1 MTTSVTSGSKF
12 VFAAQ
17 TDGNNYVVATP
28 VEETYNYGWLYTEA
42 VTVQNNAVTTSDG
55 NEFTITAVSG
65 GYTIQD
71 NYGRY
76 YYMAGTYDSFNV
88 STSLPSS
95 GGVWTITFND
105 DNTVNVTNVE
115 MGKTLQY
122 SADYSSFGAYTD
134 SRGTLPSLFVK
145 Q

>member
-1 MTTSVTSGSKF
+1 M
-12 VFAAQ
+12 
-17 TDGNNYVVATP
+17 ATP
-28 VEETYNYGWLYTEA
+28 LQETYTYGALYTEN
-42 VTVQNNAVTTSDG
+42 VTLQNNTVTTSDG

-76 YYMAGTYDSFNV
+76 YYMTGTYNTFNV
-88 STSLPSS
+88 SASMPSS

-122 SADYSSFGAYTD
+122 SADHSSFGAYTD
-134 SRGTLPSLFVK
+134 SSGTLPSLFVK